1 MTAQPLS
8 PTQRTPPLGSA
19 LAPVALYA
27 VFAGL
32 WILFSD
38 QVVLSLFSDA
48 AHVAFASTIK
58 GGLFVA
64 LTSALLYLL
73 LSGWREHIVQAG
85 ADHHTQLRNA
95 KFKGTR
101 TLFVVL
107 ILAVVAVTFTFV
119 QIRTPQIEAETNENL
134 QVIAQFK
141 AGQIRNWLDE
151 RQIDA
156 EVLSASQGLFE
167 QINLWLQNKSDPKL
181 SAVILSRL
189 LHLKEYQ
196 RFNAVVLFDAAGH
209 KVLGADHHLADSPA
223 LRTLVDQA
231 RATGK
236 VQRSDLVLDA
246 DDHAHQDWAVP
257 VLVAS
262 SADPGAV
269 VAVVVM
275 HTHAADFLFPL
286 IQSWPSASASAE
298 TLLVRREGDSVVY
311 LSPLRYRPHT
321 TLGLRLPIARTTL
334 PAAQAVL
341 SEGAGTVRGPD
352 YRGVDVLT
360 AYSPIDGTS
369 WRILTKVDYAEV
381 MVPLWQSTYW
391 LATVAG
397 AAVLAILVA
406 LMLLWRQTQR
416 AQKYALLAQKN
427 EADQLLAAL
436 VNSSTDAIFVKD
448 VAGKHLL
455 VNRAAERVLG
465 RTAEQIVGHD
475 ATSLFPEHAAQV
487 STNDQE
493 VMRSNRVCTFEE
505 TVVTAAGLRTFL
517 VNKGP
522 MHDAQGHVVGVYGI
536 SRDITERQQALVEL
550 QRTSEQLAQHNA
562 ELERFNRVAVD
573 RELAMVA
580 LKRQVNTLSVELGR
594 AAPFAVDFANS
605 QPAQGLT

>member
-1 MTAQPLS
+1 MTAQPAS
-8 PTQRTPPLGSA
+8 PAQRTPPLGSA
-19 LAPVALYA
+19 LGPVALYA
-27 VFAGL
+27 VFATL

-38 QVVLSLFSDA
+38 QVVLYLFSDA
-48 AHVAFASTIK
+48 AHVAFASTVK

-141 AGQIRNWLDE
+141 ARQIKNWLDE

-156 EVLSASQGLFE
+156 EVLTAAQGLFG
-167 QINLWLQNKSDPKL
+167 QINQWMQNRSDAKL
-181 SAVILSRL
+181 TAVIRSRL
-189 LHLKEYQ
+189 QHLKESQ
-196 RFNAVVLFDAAGH
+196 RFNAVVLFDVAGH
-209 KVLGADHHLADSPA
+209 KLLGKDNHLAESPA
-223 LRTLVDQA
+223 LRALVDEA

-236 VQRSDLVLDA
+236 VQRSDLVWDA

-257 VLVAS
+257 VLVTS
-262 SADPGAV
+262 SDAPGAV
-269 VAVVVM
+269 TVVVM
-275 HTHAADFLFPL
+275 RTHAADFLFPL

-298 TLLVRREGDSVVY
+298 TLLVRREGDSLVY
-311 LSPLRYRPHT
+311 IGPKRHRPDAK
-321 TLGLRLPIARTTL
+321 LGERLPLTRQTL
-334 PAAQAVL
+334 PAAEAVL
-341 SEGAGTVRGPD
+341 VGGAGNIRGLD
-352 YRGVDVLT
+352 YRNVDVLT
-360 AYSPIDGTS
+360 AHAPVEGTG
-369 WRILTKVDYAEV
+369 WQIVAKIDYAEA

-416 AQKYALLAQKN
+416 AQKYALLAQKS
-427 EADQLLAAL
+427 EADRMLTALA
-436 VNSSTDAIFVKD
+436 NSSTDAIYAKD
-448 VAGKHLL
+448 LTGHYLL
-455 VNRAAERVLG
+455 LNRATERVLG
-465 RTAEQIVGHD
+465 RTVEQCLGQDD
-475 ATSLFPEHAAQV
+475 ASLFPDQAAGLRG
-487 STNDQE
+487 NDQE
-493 VMRSNRVCTFEE
+493 VIRNNRACTFEE
-505 TVVTAAGLRTFL
+505 TVDTAVGSRTFL
-517 VNKGP
+517 ATKGP
-522 MHDAQGHVVGVYGI
+522 MHDAQGHVIGVYGI
-536 SRDITERQQALVEL
+536 SRDMTERLQEL
-550 QRTSEQLAQHNA
+550 AQLKQTSEQLAQHNA
-562 ELERFNRVAVD
+562 ELERFNRAAVD

-594 AAPFAVDFANS
+594 AAPFAVDFADA
-605 QPAQGLT
+605 PPEKGEL